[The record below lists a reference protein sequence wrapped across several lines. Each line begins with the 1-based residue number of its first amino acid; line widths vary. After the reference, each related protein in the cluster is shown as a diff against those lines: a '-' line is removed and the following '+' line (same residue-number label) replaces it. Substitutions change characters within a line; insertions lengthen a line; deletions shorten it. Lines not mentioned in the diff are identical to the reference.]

1 MKTLISAEP
10 RTSFW
15 CVARRRSRSDAP
27 SRLPTRRARAAA
39 IRRRSS
45 LMSARASLR
54 IVVLRAPR
62 RIAPGRPRARAAL
75 AVARKRGF
83 WRLATPICKRSAR
96 GPRGGRARR
105 ARCLGA
111 AARASPRSHRPIH
124 ALCARGRPQ
133 AAGWVARWR
142 RPREPAKGEQNAVGT
157 APRSTST
164 RPPRRPR
171 GRLGGARPPTICG
184 SSRAPPARRGERAAA
199 TWAGPV
205 HGRIKTKCAKRVAGI
220 GKAARDQNQAAAR
233 GPKTARPRIYRV
245 VRCWERAAARAPAD
259 VGFSWV
265 RRQDSAREDSS

>member
-1 MKTLISAEP
+1 VKTLNSPEP

-15 CVARRRSRSDAP
+15 CVARLPISVRRPP

-124 ALCARGRPQ
+124 APCVRGRPQ
-133 AAGWVARWR
+133 AAGWVARWL

-164 RPPRRPR
+164 RPPRRGRAAVLAAR
-171 GRLGGARPPTICG
+171 GHLRYVVA
-184 SSRAPPARRGERAAA
+184 PARRPCAAA
-199 TWAGPV
+199 SARRQHGPALRTAV
-205 HGRIKTKCAKRVAGI
+205 SKPNAPNVSRASVRLPATKSR
-220 GKAARDQNQAAAR
+220 
-233 GPKTARPRIYRV
+233 RPREAPKPR
-245 VRCWERAAARAPAD
+245 ARASTVSYGVGRGLPRALPPMLVFRGFAD
-259 VGFSWV
+259 KIVVVS
-265 RRQDSAREDSS
+265 

>member
-1 MKTLISAEP
+1 
-10 RTSFW
+10 
-15 CVARRRSRSDAP
+15 
-27 SRLPTRRARAAA
+27 
-39 IRRRSS
+39 
-45 LMSARASLR
+45 MSARASPR
-54 IVVLRAPR
+54 IVIPRAPC
-62 RIAPGRPRARAAL
+62 RIAPDRPRARAAL
-75 AVARKRGF
+75 AVARERAF
-83 WRLATPICKRSAR
+83 RRLATPICKRSAR

-133 AAGWVARWR
+133 AAGWVARWL

-199 TWAGPV
+199 TWAGPA
-205 HGRIKTKCAKRVAGI
+205 HGRIQTKCAKRVAGI
-220 GKAARDQNQAAAR
+220 GKAAAT
-233 GPKTARPRIYRV
+233 KTRRPREAPKPRARASTVSYGVGRGLPRALPPMLVFRGFADKIDVSDIHVERPK
-245 VRCWERAAARAPAD
+245 RAAASPSREGTR
-259 VGFSWV
+259 VGIL
-265 RRQDSAREDSS
+265 